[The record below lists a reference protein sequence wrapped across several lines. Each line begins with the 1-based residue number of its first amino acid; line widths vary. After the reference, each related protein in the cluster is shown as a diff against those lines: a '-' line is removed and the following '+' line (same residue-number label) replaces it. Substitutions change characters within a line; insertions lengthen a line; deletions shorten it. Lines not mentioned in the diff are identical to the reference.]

1 MIDRDYGLVEKSRL
15 ITSTSLI
22 LINYDNISVV
32 NESENSIDYS
42 VDVTLEVSYTF
53 KGGGSIKETI
63 DVTVIV
69 ENVLGE
75 FYSVE
80 DAYRTDIEDFTDN
93 DEED

>member
-1 MIDRDYGLVEKSRL
+1 MSD
-15 ITSTSLI
+15 
-22 LINYDNISVV
+22 INYDNISIV

-42 VDVTLEVSYTF
+42 VDVTLEVSYTL

-75 FYSVE
+75 LYSVE